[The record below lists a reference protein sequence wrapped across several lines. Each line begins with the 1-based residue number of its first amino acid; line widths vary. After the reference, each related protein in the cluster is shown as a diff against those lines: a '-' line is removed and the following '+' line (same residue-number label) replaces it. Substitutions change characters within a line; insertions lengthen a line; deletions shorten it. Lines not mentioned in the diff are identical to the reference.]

1 MCLLSCSETGC
12 WALAPGEDL
21 IAKLG
26 IRVNP
31 IISFIY
37 LFISKHMQK
46 QLLEQKAVFINYE
59 N

>member
-37 LFISKHMQK
+37 LFISKHA
-46 QLLEQKAVFINYE
+46 EAVARTKGSIYKL
-59 N
+59 